1 MRTSD
6 TNQNSNTEGG
16 RNEAPASYQIALVG
30 NPNCGKTT
38 LFNLLTASS
47 YKVANYPGV
56 TVDKREGLLSPEL
69 TKEKFTSQ
77 IKIID
82 LPGTYSISGSS
93 PDEEIVTRYLLGD
106 LADTARPD
114 LVLAVVDATNLER
127 NLYIISEL
135 IDTGLPLV
143 VALNM
148 MDLAE
153 EREIKIYVELLS
165 RIIDL
170 PIVPIVSRS
179 KRGILELITAIKENL
194 SNPKP
199 SRHAFSWLS
208 TCEGTTEITQA
219 RANPLRSGEALS
231 VAPLSDDEVTA
242 IATLRYAWIRQV
254 VSRAVVKRDTRVNKI
269 DSLLTG
275 KLSGLAILILT
286 FFLLFQAIYLW
297 AQAPM
302 EWISL
307 AVDKLSGT
315 LKGLLPAGILNELI
329 TEGIIPG
336 VGNVLVFVPQIAVLF
351 LCIALLEDSGYLS
364 RAAFLLDN
372 FMRRFGL
379 QGRAFIPLLSSFA
392 CAVPGI
398 MATRT
403 IPSRLDRL
411 ITIMIAPLMS
421 CSARL
426 PVYTLLIAVAV
437 PSEYI
442 LGSVSIQGLVLFALY
457 LLGIIGGCFVSTLL
471 SRYLIRD
478 RESCFFVMEMPPL
491 RLPVLRVALRSV
503 YDNVVSFIRNATS
516 IILACSV
523 IIWFLASYPKNLD
536 SEHPKSDPVRATY
549 AGMIGSALEPL
560 IKPLGFNWEIGFAIV
575 ASFPAR
581 EVFVTGLATVLNV
594 EEDKDSDSGAPRGL
608 IERLRERRRAGEF
621 TTVTAVTLMVFYV
634 FACQCVSTL
643 AVCYRE
649 TRSLAWTI
657 FMFGYMSILAYIAA
671 WVTNLG
677 LKALVG

>member
-1 MRTSD
+1 M
-6 TNQNSNTEGG
+6 
-16 RNEAPASYQIALVG
+16 SYEIALVG

-56 TVDKREGLLSPEL
+56 TVDKREGFLSSDL
-69 TKEKFTSQ
+69 AKERLKHQ

-93 PDEEIVTRYLLGD
+93 PDEEIVTRYLLGE
-106 LADTARPD
+106 LSGATKPD
-114 LVLAVVDATNLER
+114 LILAVVDATNLER

-135 IDTGLPLV
+135 IDTGFPLV

-165 RIIDL
+165 RIVDL
-170 PIVPIVSRS
+170 TIVPIVSRS
-179 KRGILELITAIKENL
+179 KRGISELITAIQENL
-194 SNPKP
+194 ANPKP
-199 SRHAFSWLS
+199 SRHTFSWLRAS
-208 TCEGTTEITQA
+208 NDSPLLTQA
-219 RANPLRSGEALS
+219 RANPLRNAERRGVEA
-231 VAPLSDDEVTA
+231 LSDDELTA

-254 VSRAVVKRDTRVNKI
+254 VSRAVVKRDTQANKI

-275 KLSGLAILILT
+275 KFSGLAILILT
-286 FFLLFQAIYLW
+286 FFILFQAVYLW
-297 AQAPM
+297 AQSPM

-307 AVDKLSGT
+307 AVDYLSAT
-315 LKGLLPAGILNELI
+315 LRGFLPAGILNELI

-403 IPSRLDRL
+403 IPSRIDRL

-437 PSEYI
+437 PSEYLI
-442 LGSVSIQGLVLFALY
+442 GFISVQGLVLLALY
-457 LLGIIGGCFVSTLL
+457 MLGIIGGCLVSTVL
-471 SRYLIRD
+471 SRCVARD

-503 YDNVVSFIRNATS
+503 YDNVLSFIRNATS

-523 IIWFLASYPKNLD
+523 IIWFLASYPKVETEAHKGGD
-536 SEHPKSDPVRATY
+536 VRATY
-549 AGMIGSALEPL
+549 AGMIGGALEPL

-594 EEDKDSDSGAPRGL
+594 QEGVDDTEHRGL
-608 IERLRERRRAGEF
+608 IERLKERRGAGEF
-621 TTVTAVTLMVFYV
+621 STKTAVTLMVFYV

-649 TRSLAWTI
+649 TRSLLWTL
-657 FMFGYMSILAYIAA
+657 FMFFYMSILAYLAA
-671 WVTNLG
+671 WLTNWGLG
-677 LKALVG
+677 VIFV